1 MSTKTSKKRLS
12 HRPNAWLRHALE
24 RLPQASSVEDYEA
37 LMPWNCKPRPHS

>member
-1 MSTKTSKKRLS
+1 M
-12 HRPNAWLRHALE
+12 E